1 MVLQPVIISPWG
13 LFCVL
18 GTLSM
23 YPVVTSERFWSRERR
38 LMSCVP

>member
-23 YPVVTSERFWSRERR
+23 YPVVTSWRNASSWPS
-38 LMSCVP
+38 S